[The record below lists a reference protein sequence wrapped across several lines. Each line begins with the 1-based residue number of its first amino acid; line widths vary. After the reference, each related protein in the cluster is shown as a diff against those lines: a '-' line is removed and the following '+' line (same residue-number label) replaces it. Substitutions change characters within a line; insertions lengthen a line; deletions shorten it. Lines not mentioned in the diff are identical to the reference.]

1 MLWGAPYALLLAV
14 GAIPLILFLHS
25 LKPKGVK
32 IGTTALFIWERVL
45 KERPLA
51 TRLGWLLRKNLLLI
65 LQLIAAAILIAALAD
80 PSLLYF
86 GARSGDTVVV
96 LDLSAS
102 MKAKGKAGARIDAAR
117 KEFIS
122 LVDALPA
129 GRKMILIGAGPQARL
144 IVPLTSDK
152 VRLRRAGRELAA
164 TDAPGRVKEAIL
176 LAHAFLK
183 RGSSDRVVVIGD
195 GAFSGAQ
202 EFMRPAAHLHFI
214 KVEGGADNVAIV
226 AFEVR
231 RHPDRPASVEV
242 MVHVKNFTS
251 KGVRVPL
258 TLTLGEKQVAREV
271 VEIAADG
278 RKVLIYP
285 FEGILTGA
293 LVARLEIDDDFTT
306 DNQAYLAVNDAPA
319 LRLLYVGPGNPFL
332 GRLLRFFPNVE
343 LTTAPRWEEGGSQP
357 QESYDAVIFDRVPV
371 PALVRGNY
379 ILIATVAPNLPLKL
393 QGALR
398 NPTITAPVTKH
409 PLTEGLTLGDLHVQE
424 ALRLATTGAG
434 TVLLR
439 SADHPLLFAWENAPL
454 RALVIGFDL
463 MASDLPLRV
472 AFPVLLHNT
481 FEWFQPQ
488 RLEFPAQSVPA
499 GMPFPLRLPAH
510 DSDLE
515 ITTPAGKKEILKTG
529 ANPLVFAETSEAGFY
544 RYKSAGK
551 EGRFAVNLFD
561 EAESEIRPRAM
572 AVSTEK
578 KSDDGAAAVEAGY
591 SLWPVL
597 LGCVLA
603 LLALEIFLAVR
614 MGIPLYPVLIRG
626 AALAALATALLN
638 PKIFQATNALDVVL
652 GVDLSRSV
660 GQEGREKARQ
670 VLELA
675 RDFSQAETRTGL
687 LAFGRA
693 PEWEF
698 LPRREFSAADFSAR
712 VAREETDIQAAL
724 QAALAQMGEGRQ
736 AKILLISDGNENRG
750 ETARV
755 VPLLRAQG
763 AQVWTLPVSLA
774 RGKNEIYL
782 SDLHLPRQV
791 DSAEGF
797 EIRAA
802 VESLRDAPARL
813 KLLRDGVLERE
824 RDIQLKPGTNSVSF
838 KDSLTE
844 RGSHSYELVVESG
857 DDTLAE
863 NNLLQGVVEV
873 KGPPRVLLLSAQK
886 DSQRFLADVLRVQG
900 YSVVVSEPQNHGL
913 SLPELSSFDLLVL
926 DNVAAFQ
933 LTYAKMENIERY
945 VRDLGGGLLV
955 IGGSQSYGA
964 GGYYRTPLERVLPVD
979 MRPPARLD
987 LPHVALLFV
996 LDKSG
1001 SMGAG
1006 PEGST
1011 KLDLAKAAAL
1021 AAADIMNP
1029 TDQVGVLGFDAAWD
1043 WVLPF
1048 RQVGKGE
1055 WISDRLAGLQSDG
1068 GTDLYKAMIE
1078 AYRVIATKLAAIKHV
1093 LVLSDGLTDKADFH
1107 ALVNKMARDNI
1118 TVSTVSVGSDADVQL
1133 MADIAKDGR
1142 GRGYVALDPQ
1152 TIPQIFTTETLLIS
1166 RDLLIE
1172 KPFTPSI
1179 VAPLGPLKGI
1189 AQSHLPLLRGYVLTY
1204 PKPRAEVLMK
1214 ADQDPLLVSW
1224 RYGLGRV
1231 TAFTSDLSGRW
1242 GKDWVAWQKFPQ
1254 WASQLVR
1261 DAMRK
1266 FLQSRMR
1273 AELAPEGEQVKVI
1286 ADFVSPDGKFL
1297 NHLRLKSNIAA
1308 PNRDTQQQSF
1318 QQIAPGRYEGKFIP
1332 SQRGIHFLTLYA
1344 EGANGEAPL
1353 TVATVPY
1360 VAPYPKEYRELKPN
1374 LSLLSRLAE
1383 ETGGQMIDPDKIE
1396 DGVKQLYTPTP
1407 GKGREGQETWWPLSG
1422 LGLFLFIADL
1432 VWRAWPT
1439 RSTAA

>member
-1 MLWGAPYALLLAV
+1 VRARSARAGGFPGRADGDPGLSHPYSRSGVGGA
-14 GAIPLILFLHS
+14 S
-25 LKPKGVK
+25 
-32 IGTTALFIWERVL
+32 TALF
-45 KERPLA
+45 
-51 TRLGWLLRKNLLLI
+51 
-65 LQLIAAAILIAALAD
+65 
-80 PSLLYF
+80 
-86 GARSGDTVVV
+86 
-96 LDLSAS
+96 
-102 MKAKGKAGARIDAAR
+102 
-117 KEFIS
+117 
-122 LVDALPA
+122 
-129 GRKMILIGAGPQARL
+129 
-144 IVPLTSDK
+144 
-152 VRLRRAGRELAA
+152 
-164 TDAPGRVKEAIL
+164 
-176 LAHAFLK
+176 
-183 RGSSDRVVVIGD
+183 
-195 GAFSGAQ
+195 
-202 EFMRPAAHLHFI
+202 
-214 KVEGGADNVAIV
+214 
-226 AFEVR
+226 
-231 RHPDRPASVEV
+231 
-242 MVHVKNFTS
+242 
-251 KGVRVPL
+251 
-258 TLTLGEKQVAREV
+258 
-271 VEIAADG
+271 
-278 RKVLIYP
+278 
-285 FEGILTGA
+285 
-293 LVARLEIDDDFTT
+293 
-306 DNQAYLAVNDAPA
+306 
-319 LRLLYVGPGNPFL
+319 
-332 GRLLRFFPNVE
+332 
-343 LTTAPRWEEGGSQP
+343 
-357 QESYDAVIFDRVPV
+357 
-371 PALVRGNY
+371 
-379 ILIATVAPNLPLKL
+379 
-393 QGALR
+393 
-398 NPTITAPVTKH
+398 
-409 PLTEGLTLGDLHVQE
+409 
-424 ALRLATTGAG
+424 
-434 TVLLR
+434 
-439 SADHPLLFAWENAPL
+439 
-454 RALVIGFDL
+454 
-463 MASDLPLRV
+463 
-472 AFPVLLHNT
+472 
-481 FEWFQPQ
+481 
-488 RLEFPAQSVPA
+488 
-499 GMPFPLRLPAH
+499 
-510 DSDLE
+510 
-515 ITTPAGKKEILKTG
+515 
-529 ANPLVFAETSEAGFY
+529 
-544 RYKSAGK
+544 
-551 EGRFAVNLFD
+551 
-561 EAESEIRPRAM
+561 
-572 AVSTEK
+572 
-578 KSDDGAAAVEAGY
+578 
-591 SLWPVL
+591 
-597 LGCVLA
+597 
-603 LLALEIFLAVR
+603 
-614 MGIPLYPVLIRG
+614 
-626 AALAALATALLN
+626 N

-675 RDFSQAETRTGL
+675 RDINQAETRTGL

-698 LPRREFSAADFSAR
+698 PPRREFSAADFSAR

-736 AKILLISDGNENRG
+736 GKILLISDGNENRG

-755 VPLLRAQG
+755 VPLIQAQG

-774 RGKNEIYL
+774 RGKNEIFL

-797 EIRAA
+797 EIRGA

-824 RDIQLKPGTNSVSF
+824 QDIQLKPGTNAVSF

-844 RGSHSYELVVESG
+844 RGSHSYELVVESS

-873 KGPPRVLLLSAQK
+873 KGPPRVLLLSTQK

-900 YSVVVSEPQNHGL
+900 YLVVVSEPQAHAL

-933 LTYAKMENIERY
+933 LSYAKMENIERY

-996 LDKSG
+996 IDKSG

-1055 WISDRLAGLQSDG
+1055 WISERLAGLQSDG
-1068 GTDLYKAMIE
+1068 GTDLYKAMVE
-1078 AYRVIATKLAAIKHV
+1078 AYRAIATKAAAIKHV

-1179 VAPLGPLKGI
+1179 VAPMGPLKGI
-1189 AQSHLPLLRGYVLTY
+1189 AQSNLPLLRGYVLTY

-1242 GKDWVAWQKFPQ
+1242 GKDWVVWQKFPQ
-1254 WASQLVR
+1254 WASQLAR

-1273 AELAPEGEQVKVI
+1273 AELMPEGEQVKVI
-1286 ADFVSPDGKFL
+1286 ADFISPDGQFL

-1318 QQIAPGRYEGKFIP
+1318 QQTAPGRYEGKFTP

-1360 VAPYPKEYRELKPN
+1360 VAPYPKEYRELKAN

-1383 ETGGQMIDPDKIE
+1383 ETGGQMIDPDRIE
-1396 DGVKQLYTPTP
+1396 DGVKRLYTPTP

-1432 VWRAWPT
+1432 VWRSWPE
-1439 RSTAA
+1439 RRRAMAN